1 MPSDNKKNPH
11 ERSRKASRRYR
22 GVSRVAR
29 RRWYWWGIGVL
40 TGASIFMGLLLF
52 ASSVVYSRVPSAVS
66 FDEHYEAVDVIVC
79 LTGGRGRIR
88 RALELLDMGYGK
100 RLYIVGV
107 DPAASLNQI
116 LREVGWV
123 GPIDNSKIFID
134 RNSRN
139 TIENAL
145 EVRGYMK
152 GEGLRSLL
160 LVSSM
165 YHGRRAAYIFDRVL
179 SGSGYRMHMTWY
191 ESDPFEGGVWYRSLT
206 GIWVTVS
213 EYLKFFLTYVRLGF
227 I

>member
-1 MPSDNKKNPH
+1 MAGQGKKH
-11 ERSRKASRRYR
+11 SIEHKHRALRKYR

-40 TGASIFMGLLLF
+40 TGFSIFLGVLLF
-52 ASSVVYSRVPSAVS
+52 ASSVVYSRVPTAVN
-66 FDEHYEAVDVIVC
+66 FDEHYEPVDVIVC

-100 RLYIVGV
+100 RLYIVGA

-116 LREVGWV
+116 LKEVGWV
-123 GPIDNSKIFID
+123 GPINYSKIFID
-134 RNSRN
+134 RNSKN

-145 EVRGYMK
+145 EVRDYMRTNRVK
-152 GEGLRSLL
+152 SLL
-160 LVSSM
+160 LVSSI

-191 ESDPFEGGVWYRSLT
+191 ESEPFEGGVWYRSAT

-213 EYLKFFLTYVRLGF
+213 EYLKFFLTYIRLGF